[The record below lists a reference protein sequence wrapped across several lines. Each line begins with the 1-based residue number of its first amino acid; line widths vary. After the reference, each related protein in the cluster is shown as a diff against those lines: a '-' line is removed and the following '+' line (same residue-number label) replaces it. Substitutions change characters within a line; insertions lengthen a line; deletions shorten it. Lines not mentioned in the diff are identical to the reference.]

1 MKQPVRFEGKT
12 VLAKNWLFWGWL
24 GLLLVTIAVVS
35 LNESR
40 LLKTELASESAILH
54 RLASQRAD
62 QHDAHLTALSA
73 VATASDDVAK
83 DLFLDVANSILQF
96 YGRII
101 SIDLVSLESSQVSL
115 STSGNTAPNI
125 TSLVRQAAA
134 SPDRSLK
141 LRADPENPGTYLLI
155 KRSPNTD
162 TPRYGLSLTIDGQ
175 ALVATESTF
184 WASPA
189 ARYSLS
195 LPDGTLIAGA
205 PVGPDPSYSKRLGS
219 ISQPLLLEAAV
230 TPSWAVL
237 LPWKPIVTAV
247 LAMTAAYLLIV
258 LILRQV
264 LRIRQAE
271 KRAQLSEQEARLAHA
286 SRVNA
291 LGEMASGLAHEL
303 TQPLT
308 AILSQSQAGKHLIA
322 KGDIEAL
329 KLVLEDTIG
338 QARRGATILDRMRR
352 WTKPMPEAS
361 TESSLVQAT
370 RDVEALV
377 LPEAKRQNIRLVV
390 DIADGAAL
398 IVKADP
404 VELEQVIFNLVRNGL
419 DAVANIEGGC
429 VEISSYQ
436 QSGRAILD
444 VRDNGSGVADDIKPR
459 LFDPFVTSKPTGT
472 GLGLALCQRL
482 VERMG
487 GTVTLVETQSA
498 TVFRIDLPLVE
509 PRSEPV
515 AAQ

>member
-1 MKQPVRFEGKT
+1 MNLPVTFAGKNI
-12 VLAKNWLFWGWL
+12 LAKNWPFWGWL

-35 LNESR
+35 LNENR
-40 LLKTELASESAILH
+40 LLRSELASESAILH

-73 VATASDDVAK
+73 VATAGNDVPGV
-83 DLFLDVANSILQF
+83 LFLDVANTILRF
-96 YGRII
+96 YDRII
-101 SIDLVSLESSQVSL
+101 SIDLVSLETPNDTL
-115 STSGNTAPNI
+115 STGGETAPKI
-125 TSLVRQAAA
+125 AALVVDAAA
-134 SPDRSLK
+134 SSDRALK
-141 LRADPENPGTYLLI
+141 LRANPVSPGTYLLI

-175 ALVATESTF
+175 ALVATDSTF

-195 LPDGTLIAGA
+195 LPDGTQIAGA

-219 ISQPLLLEAAV
+219 TSQPLLLEAAV

-237 LPWKPIVTAV
+237 FPWKPIVTTV
-247 LAMTAAYLLIV
+247 IAMSLAYLLIL

-264 LRIRQAE
+264 LRTRQAE

-308 AILSQSQAGKHLIA
+308 AILSQSQAGKHLLA
-322 KGDIEAL
+322 KGDIKAVTS
-329 KLVLEDTIG
+329 VLEDTIA
-338 QARRGATILDRMRR
+338 QARRGSTILDRMRR
-352 WTKPMPEAS
+352 WTRPMPEVS
-361 TESSLVQAT
+361 TESSLAQAA
-370 RDVEALV
+370 RDVEAL
-377 LPEAKRQNIRLVV
+377 LLSEAKRQNIRLIV
-390 DIADGAAL
+390 DLADGVPL
-398 IVKADP
+398 LVRADP

-419 DAVANIEGGC
+419 DAVANVEAGC
-429 VEISSYQ
+429 VEIRSYQ
-436 QSGRAILD
+436 QSGRAILE
-444 VRDNGSGVADDIKPR
+444 VQDNGGGVADDIKPR
-459 LFDPFVTSKPTGT
+459 LFDPFVTNKPAGT

-482 VERMG
+482 MERMG
-487 GTVTLVETQSA
+487 GTVALVETRSA
-498 TVFRIDLPLVE
+498 TIFRIELPLAE
-509 PRSEPV
+509 PRSVQV